1 MAQLFRQVRQQV
13 LQAEGGAWLAVAT
26 HRHYFSQLVIQRGV
40 DGADGV
46 FSAKERLASYKEE
59 EENHSKPG
67 YSEL

>member
-1 MAQLFRQVRQQV
+1 MAQLLRQVRQQV

-26 HRHYFSQLVIQRGV
+26 HRHHFSQLVVQRGV

-46 FSAKERLASYKEE
+46 FPAKERLATYEDK
-59 EENHSKPG
+59 EENHAKLG